1 MKLANRV
8 DLGDGTVRTE
18 GDGRREVVDAL
29 VGVQRRLDVSAQLDA
44 LLAVHGAKDAISED
58 GGGVSHGEGSRSS
71 SVLGL
76 DNLVT
81 TELDALDESSKG
93 LASLVDELLALSS
106 LRKQRDD
113 GDTGVTTNNGNV
125 GVGGLGAGKAGDEG
139 RGANDVEGGDTE
151 EAAQRLMSV
160 DRAGAKWGP
169 HGSAQYRSPLGIV
182 DASLLENLCDDR
194 NSRID
199 RVGNDTDASL
209 GGNLG

>member
-44 LLAVHGAKDAISED
+44 LLAVHGAEDAIGED
-58 GGGVSHGEGSRSS
+58 GGGVCHGEGSRSS

-81 TELDALDESSKG
+81 TELDALDESSEG
-93 LASLVDELLALSS
+93 LASLVDELLALSG
-106 LRKQRDD
+106 LREQGDD
-113 GDTGVTTNNGNV
+113 GDTGVTTNNRNV
-125 GVGGLGAGKAGDEG
+125 GVGGFGAGKAGDEG
-139 RGANDVEGGDTE
+139 RGANDVEGGDTK

-160 DRAGAKWGP
+160 DRARAKWIP
-169 HGSAQYRSPLGIV
+169 HGTAQYRSPLGIV

-194 NSRID
+194 NSRVD